1 MIKPDLMTS
10 VSLGSKALRSTAGAL
25 VASVSTPLS
34 FQITPKREETIAMSH
49 FSTYV
54 LIPENTEDVEF
65 MVEELLAPYDEGL
78 EVEPYE
84 TECDCVRYGAI
95 EQAHELCSV
104 EHGPIEAAQEE
115 FEKLMAEQP
124 DADEDVEW
132 ARFMKERDDF
142 IEAQVKRLL
151 PTISPD
157 LDCEECGGKGVVT
170 STYNQNAKWD
180 WWEIGGRWRNVLEN
194 SRKNGAHRESN
205 GSVATLNDLDRD
217 KLPPPFAIVTPDG
230 AWHAHGE
237 MGWFARISCLDE
249 EWESKAQAILSE
261 HQDCILVLVDCHAA

>member
-1 MIKPDLMTS
+1 
-10 VSLGSKALRSTAGAL
+10 
-25 VASVSTPLS
+25 
-34 FQITPKREETIAMSH
+34 MSH

-54 LIPENTEDVEF
+54 LIPEITGDAGF
-65 MVEELLAPYDEGL
+65 MVEELLAPYDAGL

-84 TECDCVRYGAI
+84 TECECVRFGAI

-132 ARFMKERDDF
+132 ARFMKKRDEF
-142 IEAQVKRLL
+142 IAAQVKVLL
-151 PTISPD
+151 PTIAPD
-157 LDCEECGGKGVVT
+157 PDCEMCGGKGVIT

-180 WWEIGGRWRNVLEN
+180 WLVLGGRWAGMLTDSWKHESHPDPNGNVASLSE
-194 SRKNGAHRESN
+194 
-205 GSVATLNDLDRD
+205 LDRD
-217 KLPPPFAIVTPDG
+217 KLPTPFAIVTPDG

-249 EWESKAQAILSE
+249 EWESKAQAILSQ
-261 HQDCILVLVDCHAA
+261 HQDCILVVVDCHAA